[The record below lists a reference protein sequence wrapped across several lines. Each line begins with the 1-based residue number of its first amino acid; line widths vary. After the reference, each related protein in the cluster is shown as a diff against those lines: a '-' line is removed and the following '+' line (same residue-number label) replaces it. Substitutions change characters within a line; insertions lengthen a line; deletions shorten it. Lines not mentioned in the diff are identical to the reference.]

1 MDYIIIGI
9 IILISFFISLVIT
22 KIEIPVLKKKAGQNI
37 REDGPES
44 HLSKA
49 GTPSMGGISII
60 IAAAVTSA
68 AATGIL
74 RNGSEPETVI
84 IIVVFVGFGL
94 IGFIDDYLKV
104 IKKNNLGLR
113 AYQKFGLQTILS
125 ILLAVYLAGYTL
137 GSTLVYIPIA
147 DTYVDFGIWY
157 IPFVV
162 FVMLA
167 MTNAV
172 NLTDGLDGLASG
184 VTAFVSLFFTVAG
197 MMYGIVSGEY
207 FCAAL
212 CGACLGFLV
221 FNRHPAKVFMG
232 DTGSLALGGG
242 LAAAAIVMKLELM
255 LPIVGLLY
263 VIEALSVIIQVA
275 YFKIS
280 GGKRIFK
287 MAPIHHHFEKSG
299 FSEVQVVIAFWLFSI
314 ICCIV
319 GLGII

>member
-1 MDYIIIGI
+1 MEISYLGI

-60 IAAAVTSA
+60 IAAAVTST

-147 DTYVDFGIWY
+147 DIYVDFGIWY